1 MRRLSIALIAFC
13 CIASQGLALGPDWVG
28 RSAPEFTLK
37 TLDGRS
43 TLSLSDFRGQ
53 VVVIDFWASWCA
65 PCKRSLPKLD
75 ALAAALKGVAVL
87 AVNIDDERR
96 NGLEFLR
103 QRGIRLTA
111 LHDAAKEVVAGYD
124 VPAMPSALVVD
135 RKGIVR
141 FVHAGYTDGD
151 IEQIRKQ
158 IQELL

>member
-1 MRRLSIALIAFC
+1 MKRLSIALIVYC
-13 CIASQGLALGPDWVG
+13 CLTAPGLALGPEWVG
-28 RSAPEFTLK
+28 RPAPEFTLK

-43 TLSLSDFRGQ
+43 AVSLSDFRGQ

-75 ALAAALKGVAVL
+75 VLAAGMKGVTVL

-96 NGLEFLR
+96 NGLEFVKQHR
-103 QRGIRLTA
+103 IRLTA
-111 LHDAAKEVVAGYD
+111 LHDGAKEVVAGYD
-124 VPAMPSALVVD
+124 VPAMPSALVLD
-135 RKGIVR
+135 KKGIVR
-141 FVHAGYTDGD
+141 FIHAGYTDTD